1 MNKGKALIFS
11 APSGAG
17 KTTIVHHLIKK
28 YPNLSFSI
36 SATTRKRRENEIDGV
51 DYHFLT
57 PEEFKKKID
66 EQAFLEWE
74 EVYSGHYYGTLKT
87 EVEKIW
93 NSGRHVIFDVDVEGG
108 LSLKTALGDQ
118 ALAVFVKV
126 SDLDTLRKRLESRR
140 SESSSTLAI
149 RMDKAAKEML
159 YESRFD
165 RSVVNDKI
173 HVALAEAEKMIS
185 DFLSPC
191 E

>member
-36 SATTRKRRENEIDGV
+36 SATTRERRENEIDGV

-74 EVYSGHYYGTLKT
+74 EVYSGHYYGTLIA

-108 LSLKTALGDQ
+108 LSLKRALGDQ

-165 RSVVNDKI
+165 CSVVNDKI
-173 HVALAEAEKMIS
+173 HVALADAEKIIS